1 MTTTNIQAYLKSM
14 KANEQKALE
23 ASEKIINATVLQM
36 YKNIIDRTPVGN
48 PSLWSYP
55 APKGY
60 DPGTLKASWHISF
73 GSNMRNTKGQFT
85 SGSQLSGSGGLS
97 LKVKGSDTNQT
108 VSIYNNQ
115 LYAQR
120 VENGWSTQAPQGMMR
135 ISVAEYTSILD
146 KNAARYRIK

>member
-1 MTTTNIQAYLKSM
+1 MKTNINQFLKQH
-14 KANEQKALE
+14 KANEKLALE

-48 PSLWSYP
+48 PALWSYP

-60 DPGTLKASWHISF
+60 DPGTLKASWSISF

-85 SGSQLSGSGGLS
+85 SGSQMTNAGGLS
-97 LKVKGSDTNQT
+97 LKINGSDTKQT
-108 VSIYNNQ
+108 ISIYNNQ
-115 LYAQR
+115 PYAQR

-135 ISVAEYTSILD
+135 ISVAEYTSILGQ
-146 KNAARYRIK
+146 NTARYRIK